1 MNKKLSQN
9 SQRSLNIA
17 LRDFSATT
25 GLDINNLTQ
34 NSVEEWDR
42 SMIARDL
49 SVSTRRQRLSLISQK
64 KPSIDFPLPEREQPT
79 QHYLLKEQI
88 AQLFSAFPK
97 NLAGHLDFLLFSLFL
112 LTGRRNSQIR
122 NLHWDQLIQN
132 DGLFFIEKED
142 R

>member
-34 NSVEEWDR
+34 HSVEEWDR
-42 SMIARDL
+42 SMMARDL
-49 SVSTRRQRLSLISQK
+49 SVSTRRQRLSLVSQK
-64 KPSIDFPLPEREQPT
+64 KPSVDFSLPEREHPL

-88 AQLFSAFPK
+88 AQLFSALPK
-97 NLAGHLDFLLFSLFL
+97 NLTGHLDFLMLSLFL

-122 NLHWDQLIQN
+122 KLRWAQLIHN
-132 DGLFFIEKED
+132 DDFLFVEKEG